1 MPDSD
6 LIPTGIPGLDTIFLG
21 GIRRGN
27 LILVEGA
34 PGSGKSLLGLEFI
47 YRGATVYNEPGLIVV
62 FETDPALLQRDAAGF
77 GWDLAALQQ
86 QHRLTIIVTSPQ
98 VLDQELRAPD
108 SVLLQTARDMGA
120 RRIFLDSIA
129 LLRAANGPTPSPVFN
144 GPGSY
149 RALLQQLL
157 DGLRR
162 EHLTGL
168 LAHETGVHGEAT
180 LTLEV
185 AETLADTVIALQRG
199 RRERGIYRTLE
210 ILKSRGQDFDGG
222 EHTLRI
228 RAGQGLEVFRRVQA
242 DLRNQGPQPISAIQR
257 SAIGTAPLDT
267 LMGGGLL
274 EGSITLVVGA
284 SGSGKSILGYQ
295 VAVEGATRLG
305 KRSLVVSL
313 DEHPAQ
319 ILRNAEILG
328 LGMQAQV
335 EAGLVHLFHAS
346 PLELEVDVHY
356 ALLCQA
362 MDAQQIERL
371 VVDGLTTIRNALH
384 DDRRFREF
392 LHGLLAFTK
401 ARLITTFLCY
411 ETPEVF
417 GMSRFMPDAAVS
429 SIVDN
434 IILLNFVELGDQL
447 HRAMTVV
454 KARGSA
460 HPLVTR
466 EYQIGLGGLTLTP
479 QPDGRLPMPQPFGHY
494 YNLVSRAPTRVP
506 REPTWDDHG
515 LAPDQP

>member
-1 MPDSD
+1 MADSD
-6 LIPTGIPGLDTIFLG
+6 LIATGIPGLDTIFLG

-47 YRGATVYNEPGLIVV
+47 YRGATLYNEPGLIVV
-62 FETDPALLQRDAAGF
+62 FETDPDMLLRDAAAF
-77 GWDLAALQQ
+77 GWDFAALQQ

-120 RRIFLDSIA
+120 RRIFIDSIA
-129 LLRAANGPTPSPVFN
+129 LLRAADGPTPGAVFN

-168 LAHETGVHGEAT
+168 VAHETGVHGEPA

-210 ILKSRGQDFDGG
+210 IVKSRGQDFDAG

-228 RAGQGLEVFRRVQA
+228 SAGQGLEVFRRVQA
-242 DLRNQGPQPISAIQR
+242 ALRDQAPQPTSTTQR
-257 SAIGTAPLDT
+257 SAIGMALLDT

-274 EGSITLVVGA
+274 EGSITLVVGV

-295 VAVEGATRLG
+295 VAVEGATQLG

-319 ILRNAEILG
+319 ILRNAELLG
-328 LGMQAQV
+328 LGLQAQV

-346 PLELEVDVHY
+346 PLEVEVDVHY
-356 ALLCQA
+356 ALLCRTLE
-362 MDAQQIERL
+362 AQQIERL
-371 VVDGLTTIRNALH
+371 VVDGLTTIRHALH

-392 LHGLLAFTK
+392 VHGLLAFTK
-401 ARLITTFLCY
+401 ARQITTVLCY

-417 GMSRFMPDAAVS
+417 GISRFMPDAGVS
-429 SIVDN
+429 SVVDN

-460 HPLVTR
+460 QSLVTR
-466 EYQIGLGGLTLTP
+466 EYQIGPGGLTLTP
-479 QPDGRLPMPQPFGHY
+479 LPDETLPTAQPFGGY
-494 YNLVSRAPTRVP
+494 YNLVSRAPSRVP
-506 REPTWDDHG
+506 REFTRDDHG
-515 LAPDQP
+515 RDRR

>member
-1 MPDSD
+1 M
-6 LIPTGIPGLDTIFLG
+6 L
-21 GIRRGN
+21 
-27 LILVEGA
+27 
-34 PGSGKSLLGLEFI
+34 
-47 YRGATVYNEPGLIVV
+47 
-62 FETDPALLQRDAAGF
+62 
-77 GWDLAALQQ
+77 
-86 QHRLTIIVTSPQ
+86 H
-98 VLDQELRAPD
+98 
-108 SVLLQTARDMGA
+108 
-120 RRIFLDSIA
+120 
-129 LLRAANGPTPSPVFN
+129 
-144 GPGSY
+144 
-149 RALLQQLL
+149 QLL

-162 EHLTGL
+162 EHVTGL
-168 LAHETGVHGEAT
+168 VAHETGVHGEPA

-185 AETLADTVIALQRG
+185 AETLADTVIVLQRG

-210 ILKSRGQDFDGG
+210 ILKSRGQDFDAG

-242 DLRNQGPQPISAIQR
+242 DLRNQAPQPTSTTQR

-267 LMGGGLL
+267 VMGGGLL
-274 EGSITLVVGA
+274 EGSITLVVGV

-319 ILRNAEILG
+319 ILRNAELLG

-335 EAGLVHLFHAS
+335 EAGLVHLFHDS

-356 ALLCQA
+356 ARLCQT
-362 MDAQQIERL
+362 MEAQQIERL
-371 VVDGLTTIRNALH
+371 VVDGLTTIRHALH

-392 LHGLLAFTK
+392 VHGLLAFTK
-401 ARLITTFLCY
+401 ARQMTTLLCY

-417 GMSRFMPDAAVS
+417 GVSRFMPDAGVS

-460 HPLVTR
+460 QPLVTR
-466 EYQIGLGGLTLTP
+466 EYQIGPGGLTLTP
-479 QPDGRLPMPQPFGHY
+479 LPEGRLPLAHPFGQY
-494 YNLVSRAPTRVP
+494 ANLVSRAPTRVP
-506 REPTWDDHG
+506 RTG
-515 LAPDQP
+515 PDLDPDRP